1 MTVYQDVFQRY
12 EKKYLVTQQQFNQL
26 ARVFSPRMV
35 PDRFAQSTI
44 SNIYYDTPDFRLIR
58 YSLDRPPYKEKL
70 RLRAYNTPAADTE
83 VFLEIKKKFDHIV
96 YKRRIGM
103 PYGQAVAYLEGQQ
116 EAGHG
121 QIAQE
126 IEWFRAFYHDLCPA
140 MFIYYDRFAVM
151 DREQPDLRITFDSGI
166 RWRADD
172 LELSAGTAGE
182 PLLDAGTCLME
193 IKILQAAPFWLSRAL
208 SEAGVFP
215 THFSKYG
222 AAYQAMLRENRSR
235 KDGVF
240 CA

>member
-1 MTVYQDVFQRY
+1 MTAYQDVFRRY

-26 ARVFSPRMV
+26 ARVFLPRMV

-58 YSLDRPPYKEKL
+58 RSLDRPPYKEKL
-70 RLRAYNTPAADTE
+70 RLRTYQAPATDTE

-96 YKRRIGM
+96 YKRRIGI

-126 IEWFRAFYHDLCPA
+126 IEWFRAFYHDLRPA
-140 MFIYYDRFAVM
+140 MFIYYDRLAIA

-166 RWRADD
+166 CWRADHLD
-172 LELSAGTAGE
+172 LVSGTEGR
-182 PLLDAGTCLME
+182 PLLESGTCLME
-193 IKILQAAPFWLSRAL
+193 IKIPQAAPFWLSRAL

-222 AAYQAMLRENRSR
+222 AAYQAMLRESR
-235 KDGVF
+235 GRRDGDS

>member
-1 MTVYQDVFQRY
+1 MTAYQDVFRRY
-12 EKKYLVTQQQFNQL
+12 EKKYLVTPQQFNQL
-26 ARVFSPRMV
+26 ARVFLPRMV

-58 YSLDRPPYKEKL
+58 RSLDRPPYKEKL
-70 RLRAYNTPAADTE
+70 RLRTYQAPAADTE

-103 PYGQAVAYLEGQQ
+103 PYGQAVAYLEGRQ

-126 IEWFRAFYHDLCPA
+126 IEWFRAFYHDLRPA
-140 MFIYYDRFAVM
+140 MFIYYDRFAIA
-151 DREQPDLRITFDSGI
+151 DRELPDLRITFDSGI
-166 RWRADD
+166 CWRADHLD
-172 LELSAGTAGE
+172 LVSGTGGR
-182 PLLDAGTCLME
+182 PLLEAGTCLME
-193 IKILQAAPFWLSRAL
+193 IKIPQAAPFWLSRAL

-222 AAYQAMLRENRSR
+222 AAYQAMLRESR
-235 KDGVF
+235 GRRDGDS

>member
-1 MTVYQDVFQRY
+1 MTAYQDVFRQY

-26 ARVFSPRMV
+26 ARVFLPRMV

-58 YSLDRPPYKEKL
+58 RSLDRPPYKEKL
-70 RLRAYNTPAADTE
+70 RLRTYQAPATDTE

-126 IEWFRAFYHDLCPA
+126 IEWFRAFYHDLRPA
-140 MFIYYDRFAVM
+140 MFIYYDRFAIA

-166 RWRADD
+166 CWRADHLD
-172 LELSAGTAGE
+172 LVSGTEGR
-182 PLLDAGTCLME
+182 PLLEAGTCLME
-193 IKILQAAPFWLSRAL
+193 IKIPQAAPFWLSRAL

-215 THFSKYG
+215 TRFSKYG
-222 AAYQAMLRENRSR
+222 AAYQAMLRESR
-235 KDGVF
+235 GRRDGDS

>member
-1 MTVYQDVFQRY
+1 M
-12 EKKYLVTQQQFNQL
+12 
-26 ARVFSPRMV
+26 
-35 PDRFAQSTI
+35 
-44 SNIYYDTPDFRLIR
+44 
-58 YSLDRPPYKEKL
+58 
-70 RLRAYNTPAADTE
+70 
-83 VFLEIKKKFDHIV
+83 

-126 IEWFRAFYHDLCPA
+126 IEWFRAFYHDLRPA
-140 MFIYYDRFAVM
+140 MFIYYDRLAIA

-166 RWRADD
+166 CWRADHLD
-172 LELSAGTAGE
+172 LVSGSEGR
-182 PLLDAGTCLME
+182 PLLESGTCLME
-193 IKILQAAPFWLSRAL
+193 IKIPQAAPFWLSRAL

>member
-1 MTVYQDVFQRY
+1 MTAYQDVFRRY

-26 ARVFSPRMV
+26 ARVFLPRMV

-58 YSLDRPPYKEKL
+58 RSLDRPPYKEKL
-70 RLRAYNTPAADTE
+70 RLRTYQAPATDTE

-126 IEWFRAFYHDLCPA
+126 IEWFRAFYHDLRPA
-140 MFIYYDRFAVM
+140 MFIYYDRLAIA

-166 RWRADD
+166 RWRADHLD
-172 LELSAGTAGE
+172 LVSGTEGR
-182 PLLDAGTCLME
+182 PLLEAGTCLME
-193 IKILQAAPFWLSRAL
+193 IKIPQAAPFWLSRAL

-222 AAYQAMLRENRSR
+222 AAYQAMLRESR
-235 KDGVF
+235 GRRDGDS

>member
-1 MTVYQDVFQRY
+1 MTAYQDVFRRY
-12 EKKYLVTQQQFNQL
+12 EKKYLVTQQKFNQL
-26 ARVFSPRMV
+26 ARVFLPRMV

-58 YSLDRPPYKEKL
+58 RSLDRPPYKEKL
-70 RLRAYNTPAADTE
+70 RLRTYQAPAADTE

-96 YKRRIGM
+96 YKRRICM
-103 PYGQAVAYLEGQQ
+103 PYGQAVAYLEGRQ

-126 IEWFRAFYHDLCPA
+126 IEWFRAFYHDLRPA
-140 MFIYYDRFAVM
+140 MFIYYDRLAIA

-166 RWRADD
+166 RWRADHLD
-172 LELSAGTAGE
+172 LVSGTEGR
-182 PLLDAGTCLME
+182 PLLEAGTCLME
-193 IKILQAAPFWLSRAL
+193 IKIPQAAPFWLSRAL

-222 AAYQAMLRENRSR
+222 AAYQAMLRESR
-235 KDGVF
+235 GRRDGDS

>member
-1 MTVYQDVFQRY
+1 MTAYQDVFRRY
-12 EKKYLVTQQQFNQL
+12 EKKYLVTPQQFNQL
-26 ARVFSPRMV
+26 ARVFLPRMV

-58 YSLDRPPYKEKL
+58 RSLDRPPSKEKL
-70 RLRAYNTPAADTE
+70 RLRTYQAPAADTE

-103 PYGQAVAYLEGQQ
+103 PYGQAVAYLEGRQ

-126 IEWFRAFYHDLCPA
+126 IEWFRAFYHDLRPA
-140 MFIYYDRFAVM
+140 MFIYYDRFAIA
-151 DREQPDLRITFDSGI
+151 DRELPDLRITFDSGI
-166 RWRADD
+166 CWRADHLD
-172 LELSAGTAGE
+172 LVSGTGGR
-182 PLLDAGTCLME
+182 PLLEAGTCLME
-193 IKILQAAPFWLSRAL
+193 IKIPQAAPFWLSRAL

-222 AAYQAMLRENRSR
+222 AAYQAMLRESR
-235 KDGVF
+235 GRRDGDS